1 MDMPGM
7 RYGRGEREEGSG
19 AFIVNSEGIIIWLG
33 V

>member
-7 RYGRGEREEGSG
+7 WYGRGVEGSG